1 MLGQWTATLSPDWEL
16 CWSQSLQVRLAWCI
30 DQVSVSVGRLL
41 QEQGARLAMPRL
53 WLLAPAVLAYSISAY
68 SHHVPDY
75 CLSLLGF
82 AHMLLRGT
90 PQATVLWNIP
100 TVYFL
105 DINLVYIY
113 FSLSLFCNWSPTW
126 KGTSTFTWV
135 SHAWFWISAL
145 AFTESHDPEKDS

>member
-1 MLGQWTATLSPDWEL
+1 MLGQWTATLSPDREL

-30 DQVSVSVGRLL
+30 DQVAISVGRLL
-41 QEQGARLAMPRL
+41 QGQGARLATAMAVAP
-53 WLLAPAVLAYSISAY
+53 APAVVPHSISAY

-82 AHMLLRGT
+82 AHMQLCGT
-90 PQATVLWNIP
+90 PQATALWNIP
-100 TVYFL
+100 RVYFL
-105 DINLVYIY
+105 DIKLVYM
-113 FSLSLFCNWSPTW
+113 FLSLSFFFSWSPTW

-145 AFTESHDPEKDS
+145 AFTESQDPE